1 MARTHTKALAG
12 GATLGV
18 AGLAMIEITA
28 VLGVRKFPPM
38 AAQGWSMMFWYFA
51 GLLVLL
57 LPLSL
62 VAGEL
67 GTAWPQGG
75 GVYAWVREAFGERP
89 GFIAIWSQWTECVVW
104 YPTALA
110 FVAATLAYVVSPLL
124 GTGPAFVLLV
134 MLAVL
139 ALAFV
144 ANVGGQR
151 FGHALSTWGGALGV
165 IVPTVVL
172 VGLLVVS
179 IAAGTPPAVPFSAS
193 ALVPELNAST
203 LPFAATVVLTFS
215 GMQMAGYYALQTRE
229 PARDFA
235 RAVLLSMTAIFVL
248 TVLGTLAIM
257 WVVPTEELG
266 LASGAIQAIHVML
279 DAVGAGWL
287 TVPLAV
293 LIAVGGAAQFSI
305 WFMGPGKALGV
316 AAAQGD
322 LPPLWRRR
330 NRHGSPVGVLVIQAL
345 VVTALSLL
353 FVLVPSANAAYWILS
368 AVTTQ
373 VLIIMYLFLFAAAL
387 KLRYSRPDTLRP
399 YRVPGGKAGM
409 WIVVGVAVAALVFT
423 LVVGCLPPGDVPRLG
438 RTGYVLFVAGTTV
451 VLSVGA
457 PLVIWLFR
465 KPGWVAPDARAYLV
479 GEGPGEAAGQV
490 AGRDDEDGVRAAV
503 AESGTTGAR
512 RS

>member
-1 MARTHTKALAG
+1 MARSHRKPLAG

-38 AAQGWSMMFWYFA
+38 AEQGWAMIFWYFA
-51 GLLVLL
+51 GLVALL

-139 ALAFV
+139 AMAFAV
-144 ANVGGQR
+144 NVGGQR
-151 FGHALSTWGGALGV
+151 FGHALSTWGGVLGV

-172 VGLLVVS
+172 VGLLVLS
-179 IAAGTPPAVPFSAS
+179 IADGVPPAVPFSAS
-193 ALVPELNAST
+193 ALLPEFTSST

-215 GMQMAGYYALQTRE
+215 GMQMAGYYALQTRD

-257 WVVPTEELG
+257 WVVPAGELG
-266 LASGAIQAIHVML
+266 LASGAIQAIEVML
-279 DAVGAGWL
+279 YDVGAGWL
-287 TVPLAV
+287 TIPMAV

-322 LPPLWRRR
+322 LPPMWRRR
-330 NRHGSPVGVLVIQAL
+330 NRHGSPVGVLAVQAAIVAGL
-345 VVTALSLL
+345 CLL
-353 FVLVPSANAAYWILS
+353 FVLVPSVNAAYWMLS

-387 KLRYSRPDTLRP
+387 KLRYSRPGTPRP

-409 WIVVGVAVAALVFT
+409 WIVTGVALAALVFT
-423 LVVGCLPPGDVPRLG
+423 LVVGCFPPGDVPRLG
-438 RTGYVLFVAGTTV
+438 RTGYVVFVAGTTA

-465 KPGWVAPDARAYLV
+465 KPRWVAPDARAYLV
-479 GEGPGEAAGQV
+479 GDGPGEAAGR
-490 AGRDDEDGVRAAV
+490 AGERGDA
-503 AESGTTGAR
+503 
-512 RS
+512 